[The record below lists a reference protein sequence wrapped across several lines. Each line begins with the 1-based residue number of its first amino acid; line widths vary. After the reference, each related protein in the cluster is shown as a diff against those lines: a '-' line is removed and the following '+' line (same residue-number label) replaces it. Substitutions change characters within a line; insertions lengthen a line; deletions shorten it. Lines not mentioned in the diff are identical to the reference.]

1 MTDLRVPTAVPAAL
15 PAPVPQP
22 APAQAAGSGSHDAEW
37 SAALQRIL
45 ADPRRVRVH
54 YQPIVDLQRGVV
66 RGYEALARFPEAP
79 GVPTIAWFE
88 AAARLGCAGALEA
101 QVMTAALVARPLLV
115 RNRFIAVNLSP
126 TALMSDEV
134 AAALAS
140 CPRLDSIVLELTDQA
155 VAHDTLRLRTA
166 VDGLRARGAGLAV
179 DDGGAGYGSL
189 DRIMAL
195 RPQFLK
201 LDGSVTQGIADDPSR
216 IAMVRTL
223 SDLAARLEAWVV
235 AEGIESDEQLAALA
249 RLGVP
254 LGQGYALARPA
265 PAMAEIDRDLVRRMR
280 QRGLGG
286 IRGTGVEPLL
296 ERIPAVPTD
305 PDAVRVAFAA
315 QPHLEHVVT
324 IDAAGRPVGI
334 LDRITFDGGCAPREP
349 LRILAA
355 TPLADVARRAMA
367 RPLASRWDPAVCVD
381 DAGAYQGV
389 VPLDRVMGALAG
401 A

>member
-1 MTDLRVPTAVPAAL
+1 MPELRVPTGAPPAFHVPDPALAV
-15 PAPVPQP
+15 AP
-22 APAQAAGSGSHDAEW
+22 SSHDAEW

-54 YQPIVDLQRGVV
+54 YQPIVDLQRGTV

-79 GVPTIAWFE
+79 DVPTVAWFD
-88 AAARLGCAGALEA
+88 AAARLGFAGALEA
-101 QVMTAALVARPLLV
+101 QVMTAALVARPLLL

-126 TALMSDEV
+126 TALVSDEV
-134 AAALAS
+134 AAALQAS
-140 CPRLDSIVLELTDQA
+140 PRLDSIVLELTEDGGPQ
-155 VAHDTLRLRTA
+155 DTLRLRA
-166 VDGLRARGAGLAV
+166 AIDLLRARGAGLAV

-201 LDGSVTQGIADDPSR
+201 IDGSVTQGIADDPSR

-235 AEGIESDEQLAALA
+235 AEGIESDEQLDQLA

-280 QRGLGG
+280 QRALSGV
-286 IRGTGVEPLL
+286 RGTGVAPLL
-296 ERIPAVPTD
+296 ERVPAVPVD
-305 PDAVRVAFAA
+305 PEAVRVAFSS

-324 IDAAGRPVGI
+324 IDRTGRPVGV
-334 LDRITFDGGCAPREP
+334 LDRVSFDRGVGPREP
-349 LRILAA
+349 LRLPPA

-367 RPLASRWDPAVCVD
+367 RPLAQRWDPVVCVD
-381 DAGAYQGV
+381 DAGTYQGV

-401 A
+401 G